1 MLYYDLE
8 DLPEDYKLT
17 TTKQRFSI
25 IIKLKCL
32 WNIRVACEETLAGN
46 KSETVNLGKEK
57 KQTPKQ
63 QLKDAKTALLK
74 KDYELK
80 MKYWKLFFLTKVGFN
95 LIIQYSEVSLIR
107 GFFFIRAHSLNLLLI
122 YATNNKWQSIK
133 FIAKKNAL
141 NDIHW

>member
-57 KQTPKQ
+57 K
-63 QLKDAKTALLK
+63 A
-74 KDYELK
+74 
-80 MKYWKLFFLTKVGFN
+80 N
-95 LIIQYSEVSLIR
+95 L
-107 GFFFIRAHSLNLLLI
+107 
-122 YATNNKWQSIK
+122 
-133 FIAKKNAL
+133 
-141 NDIHW
+141 